1 MKKRIKWVLNLGLEY
16 KICINADV
24 VSASATLDI
33 VQLVLNDCPMETKK
47 ATQVFEALTSEARLC
62 IFRLLVKHAPDGLVA
77 GELSRLADIPK
88 TNLSFHLKTLVHSGL
103 ASVEREGRNTRY
115 RANIP
120 LMLETIGYLTAECCS
135 GHPEQC
141 SAYRRESCV
150 DAAFLPTCCGG
161 KTSDPES
168 GHE

>member
-1 MKKRIKWVLNLGLEY
+1 MKKRIKWVLNFGAAY
-16 KICINADV
+16 KICIKADV

-33 VQLVLNDCPMETKK
+33 VQLVLNGCPMETKK

-103 ASVEREGRNTRY
+103 ASMEREGRNTRY

-120 LMLETIGYLTAECCS
+120 LMLETISYLTAECCS

-141 SAYRRESCV
+141 RAYRSESCV
-150 DAAFLPTCCGG
+150 DAAFLPDCCENNA
-161 KTSDPES
+161 SDTGS
-168 GHE
+168 DHK